1 MSHWRAESG
10 ESIRRVI
17 VKEQES
23 EASDRQGLPSHSSQL
38 TVSVNAIAKSLQVQ
52 LQGRLCWV
60 LKMLLVLVAM
70 LFASEQISAS
80 ILHLYG
86 QTLPSGSEGSHQES
100 HRGKRIYVSF
110 FREAIKR
117 KRKNFSSEMRRKN
130 LPLTRLAS
138 VWENWLVLGEMFFF

>member
-1 MSHWRAESG
+1 M
-10 ESIRRVI
+10 
-17 VKEQES
+17 KEQES
-23 EASDRQGLPSHSSQL
+23 EESDRQGLPSHSSQL

-52 LQGRLCWV
+52 LQGRVCWV
-60 LKMLLVLVAM
+60 LGSFVKMLLVLVAM

-110 FREAIKR
+110 FQGSHQKKTKKLFLGNEAEKLAPDEAR
-117 KRKNFSSEMRRKN
+117 KRLGK
-130 LPLTRLAS
+130 
-138 VWENWLVLGEMFFF
+138 LVGTW